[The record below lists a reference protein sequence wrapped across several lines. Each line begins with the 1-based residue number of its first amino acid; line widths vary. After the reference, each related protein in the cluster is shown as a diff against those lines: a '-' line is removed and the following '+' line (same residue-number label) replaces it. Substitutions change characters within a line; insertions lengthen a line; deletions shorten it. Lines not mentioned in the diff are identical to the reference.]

1 MLNRS
6 ESKYFATAARM
17 DEAFLELLEQKDF
30 AYITVKELCAKAGV
44 NRSTFYLHYETLA
57 DLLAESAQHIIDRF
71 VAAMPHDTQEFLEKL
86 PERPVEELYLIT
98 PEYLVPYLTYVK
110 EHRRVFRTTVEQ
122 ASALRMN
129 DAYEALSRHVFLP
142 ILNRF
147 GVSAADREYLM
158 AFYISGLMAII
169 NRWLQAD
176 CQDSIEHII
185 SVMQTCIT
193 RGAGQ
198 AKRASQ

>member
-1 MLNRS
+1 MNRS